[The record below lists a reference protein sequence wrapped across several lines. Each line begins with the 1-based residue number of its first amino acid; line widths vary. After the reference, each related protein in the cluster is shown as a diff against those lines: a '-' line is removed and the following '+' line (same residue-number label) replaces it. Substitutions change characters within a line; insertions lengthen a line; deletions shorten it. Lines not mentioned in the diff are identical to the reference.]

1 MIVIVIVQYT
11 QKKEFNFPALEM
23 VLCVFLSL
31 AGIRENTNRTY
42 LANKRKKQAAK
53 NKADTAELNSPA
65 KQNIRKKP
73 SR

>member
-1 MIVIVIVQYT
+1 
-11 QKKEFNFPALEM
+11 M

-42 LANKRKKQAAK
+42 LANKRKAKMAK
-53 NKADTAELNSPA
+53 NKADQAELNSPV
-65 KQNIRKKP
+65 KQQVRKKP